1 MNKSF
6 ITIPII
12 LFFLTLITLSFKYIM
27 LCENKNS
34 SLFDYLFNSLIF
46 SITLICI
53 IIFIILVLI
62 NLSKK
67 GIYFYKDLK

>member
-1 MNKSF
+1 
-6 ITIPII
+6 
-12 LFFLTLITLSFKYIM
+12 M